1 MIGRIIVFGRCRSDA
16 GETGGRSFEW
26 SIVGDGVD
34 EVGETVEEAG
44 AVATCDGAAGEWW

>member
-1 MIGRIIVFGRCRSDA
+1 MMEESLFLEGAEVTPGRR
-16 GETGGRSFEW
+16 GGRSFEW